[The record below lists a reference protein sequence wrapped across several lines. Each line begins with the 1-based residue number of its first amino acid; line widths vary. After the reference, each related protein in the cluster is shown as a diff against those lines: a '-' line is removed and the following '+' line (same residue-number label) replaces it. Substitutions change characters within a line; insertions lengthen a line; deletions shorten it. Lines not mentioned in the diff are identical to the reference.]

1 MKIKIC
7 LLLKKEKKFN
17 KKIIK
22 YFKNKNIS
30 KDVFLGKVGDKIP
43 EKIKKKKYDVIVS
56 YLSPWVLNN
65 KILKKTNMYN
75 INFHPGSPKY
85 PGIGCFNFA
94 ILKNEKKYGVT
105 MHLMNKKVDS
115 GKIIKVKYFSSK
127 NLSLLNLINKSYA
140 HMYKLFVQEMNYF
153 FKNKNFKFSKEKWK
167 RKAYR
172 RIDLNNLC
180 KLSLKMGRKK
190 FIQRLKAVYHPDYP
204 PPYFLIKGKKFL
216 VIPSL

>member
-1 MKIKIC
+1 MKVKIC
-7 LLLKKEKKFN
+7 LLLKKGKKFN

-22 YFKNKNIS
+22 YFNNKDVS
-30 KDVFLGKVGDKIP
+30 KDIFLGKIGDKVP
-43 EKIKKKKYDVIVS
+43 KKLKKKKYDVIVS
-56 YLSPWVLNN
+56 YLSPWILSNQ
-65 KILKKTNMYN
+65 ILKKTKMYN

-94 ILKNEKKYGVT
+94 ILKKEKKYGVT
-105 MHLMNKKVDS
+105 MHLMKKKVDS

-127 NLSLLNLINKSYA
+127 NLSLLNLINKSYE

-153 FKNKNFKFSKEKWK
+153 FKNKSLKFSKEKWK

-180 KLSLKMGRKK
+180 KLSLKMGKKK
-190 FIQRLKAVYHPDYP
+190 FIQTIKAVYHPDYP
-204 PPYFLIKGKKFL
+204 PPYFIIKGKKFL
-216 VIPSL
+216 VIPGL